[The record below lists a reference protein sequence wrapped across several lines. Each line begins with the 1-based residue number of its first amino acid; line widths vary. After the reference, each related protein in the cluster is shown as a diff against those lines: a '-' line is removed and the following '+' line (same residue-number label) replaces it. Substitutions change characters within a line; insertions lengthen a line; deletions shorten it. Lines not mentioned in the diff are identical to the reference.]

1 MEELKVT
8 SINQTMVFY
17 RSAHRVMVKWSGV
30 LNERTAS
37 IFIVVELIWVNA
49 KLV

>member
-8 SINQTMVFY
+8 SANQTMVFY
-17 RSAHRVMVKWSGV
+17 GSAHRVMV
-30 LNERTAS
+30 LDEQTAS
-37 IFIVVELIWVNA
+37 IFIVDELIWVNA